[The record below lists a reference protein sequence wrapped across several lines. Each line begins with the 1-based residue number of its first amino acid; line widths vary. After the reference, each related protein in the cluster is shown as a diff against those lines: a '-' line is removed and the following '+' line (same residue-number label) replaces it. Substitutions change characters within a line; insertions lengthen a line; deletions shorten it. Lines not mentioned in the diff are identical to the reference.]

1 MVAVPLVTARMTRDG
16 PGGAIAVQLPS
27 RAVVTV
33 VSGVNAFVWLSGAAR
48 RLTGCPASGAP
59 WLVV

>member
-1 MVAVPLVTARMTRDG
+1 MAPVATV
-16 PGGAIAVQLPS
+16 AVQLPS
-27 RAVVTV
+27 RPVVTV